1 MMYTFEWPF
10 GRTDAVIWRGRF
22 TPKKL
27 HKPNSQEGSQG
38 WPGASHPGDE
48 ISGRPHSQAPSFNNK
63 PLLLWRP

>member
-1 MMYTFEWPF
+1 MMNTFEWPF
-10 GRTDAVIWRGRF
+10 GRTLLSGEVGSRQ
-22 TPKKL
+22 KKL
-27 HKPNSQEGSQG
+27 HQPNSQEGSQG